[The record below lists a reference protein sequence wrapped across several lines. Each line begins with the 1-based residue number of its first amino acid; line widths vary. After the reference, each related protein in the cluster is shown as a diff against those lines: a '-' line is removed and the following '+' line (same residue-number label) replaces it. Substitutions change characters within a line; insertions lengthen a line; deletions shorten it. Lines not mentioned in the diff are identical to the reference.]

1 MRADILTWCRSRG
14 VFGGVSLQGGTL
26 RPDTDVNKAFYHTS
40 VENKDILTGKVTP
53 PSDAADFLKTLTLYG
68 GERQK
73 K

>member
-1 MRADILTWCRSRG
+1 
-14 VFGGVSLQGGTL
+14 LQGGTL
-26 RPDTDVNKAFYHTS
+26 RPDSDVNKAFYHTS

-53 PSDAADFLKTLTLYG
+53 PSNAADFLKTLTLYG